1 MGLRK
6 GKCYNNI
13 TRMPFTRKSKKRT
26 KNYIKVVPG
35 TKIPKF
41 NTGDASGYNKGK
53 YKFLVS
59 LIFTEETQLR
69 DNAIESSRMELHKLL
84 EAAMKGSYFLM
95 VRTYPHHVL
104 REHSI
109 GSVAGSDRM
118 TTGMAHS
125 FGKSIGIAA
134 RIKSNGKLFSVAC
147 SEENISKVRNA
158 CNQVKSKIP
167 GKKTV
172 IVEPININNPSG

>member
-1 MGLRK
+1 
-6 GKCYNNI
+6 
-13 TRMPFTRKSKKRT
+13 MPFTRKSKKRT

-53 YKFLVS
+53 YKALVS
-59 LIFTEETQLR
+59 LIFLDEIQLR
-69 DNAIESSRMELHKLL
+69 DNAIESARMELHKLL
-84 EAAMKGSYFLM
+84 EGAMKGSYFLM
-95 VRTYPHHVL
+95 VRAYPHHVL

-125 FGKSIGIAA
+125 FGKSTGIAA
-134 RIKSNGKLFSVAC
+134 RIQKKGKLFSVAC
-147 SEENISKVRNA
+147 SEENVPKVRQSY
-158 CNQVKSKIP
+158 NQVKAKLP
-167 GKKTV
+167 GNKTV
-172 IVEPININNPSG
+172 IVESINISNPSG